1 MGDIPVQMHCN
12 TPNNHCMLRYCNS
25 TVASSSLPV
34 LRHGRI
40 RRRMIKVPKIV
51 PTLSGI
57 LNGEVVVFV
66 GWNLRWYNTVKE
78 PLV

>member
-12 TPNNHCMLRYCNS
+12 TPNKHCMLRYGKS
-25 TVASSSLPV
+25 TVASPLPV

-40 RRRMIKVPKIV
+40 RRHMIKVPKIV
-51 PTLSGI
+51 QTLSGI
-57 LNGEVVVFV
+57 LNGEVAVFV
-66 GWNLRWYNTVKE
+66 GRNLRWYNVKE